1 MDVAIATNPKVKL
14 PEERYKLPEEIV
26 MRKRRQKKRIE
37 EERRKRGTEKERTH
51 KYNLIWKV
59 QNHKNEGF
67 MEEEFEMNL
76 EG

>member
-1 MDVAIATNPKVKL
+1 MKKTK
-14 PEERYKLPEEIV
+14 EENKGRKEE
-26 MRKRRQKKRIE
+26 KKGDR
-37 EERRKRGTEKERTH
+37 EREN